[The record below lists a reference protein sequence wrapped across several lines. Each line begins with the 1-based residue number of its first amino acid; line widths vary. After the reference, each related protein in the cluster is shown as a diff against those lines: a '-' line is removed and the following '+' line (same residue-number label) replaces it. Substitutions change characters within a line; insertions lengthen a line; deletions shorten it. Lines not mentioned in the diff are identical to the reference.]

1 MVIVVVVL
9 LKFRER
15 NEKKKKTF
23 FLTSCE
29 VIVKHMYLHDFA
41 CHAQCTYACE
51 KETRKST
58 EAIVRAGICH
68 AGATVVSSNRMK
80 YMPCFTA

>member
-1 MVIVVVVL
+1 
-9 LKFRER
+9 
-15 NEKKKKTF
+15 
-23 FLTSCE
+23 
-29 VIVKHMYLHDFA
+29 MYLHDFA

-80 YMPCFTA
+80 YMPCFTAWFDRERCLFCMRFTIGINIANIKSIFV

>member
-1 MVIVVVVL
+1 
-9 LKFRER
+9 
-15 NEKKKKTF
+15 
-23 FLTSCE
+23 
-29 VIVKHMYLHDFA
+29 MYLHDFA